1 MDINQL
7 LDFSWFNW
15 KLLLQQYVG
24 LSIGLSIFNHVLLQ
38 REVRIFRHHINDIA
52 DKKDPSEVKM
62 RFIDG
67 LIPTMLYAII
77 VAASVHI
84 VYGATLVYFGMAADY
99 PSTSLTESGKE
110 TIAIHSVIAMVIVL
124 AMSHV
129 SSKFHRVGL
138 KKGFDLLDIYLFIPV
153 KLIFLFILSMLFPRW
168 VTLSVKADMAMDN
181 LKSYHY
187 VRKLN
192 IFYVIFI
199 ELIYGATTANIMPM
213 SVSYERIFETEMSN
227 RAYCFLKYSIYD
239 SDTLGRHS
247 DPRGRIMAEINLL
260 EEDRADDVVMDRI
273 TRRYMNADNLDSARE
288 IRDRLLELQE
298 KRNQEYQD

>member
-24 LSIGLSIFNHVLLQ
+24 LSIGLSIFNHALLK
-38 REVRIFRHHINDIA
+38 REVRIFHHHVKDIA
-52 DKKDPSEVKM
+52 DKKDPSDVKM

-67 LIPTMLYAII
+67 LIPTMLYAIV

-84 VYGATLVYFGMAADY
+84 VYGATLVYFGIAADY
-99 PSTSLTESGKE
+99 PPTSLTESGKE
-110 TIAIHSVIAMVIVL
+110 TIAIHSIIAMLIVL

-153 KLIFLFILSMLFPRW
+153 KLIFFILSMFFPRW

-199 ELIYGATTANIMPM
+199 ELIYGAITANIMPM

-239 SDTLGRHS
+239 SDTLGRHN
-247 DPRGRIMAEINLL
+247 DAKGRVLAEVKLL

-273 TRRYMNADNLDSARE
+273 TRRYMGLNDLESTRE

>member
-38 REVRIFRHHINDIA
+38 REVRIFRHHVDDIA
-52 DKKDPSEVKM
+52 DKKDLSEVKK

-67 LIPTMLYAII
+67 VLPTMLYAIV

-84 VYGATLVYFGMAADY
+84 VYGATLVYFGIAADY

-110 TIAIHSVIAMVIVL
+110 TIAIHSIIAMLIVL

-138 KKGFDLLDIYLFIPV
+138 SKGFDLLDIYLFIPV
-153 KLIFLFILSMLFPRW
+153 KMIFLFILSMLFPRW

-199 ELIYGATTANIMPM
+199 ELIYGAITANIMPM
-213 SVSYERIFETEMSN
+213 SVGYERIFETEMSN

-260 EEDRADDVVMDRI
+260 EADRADDVVMDRI
-273 TRRYMNADNLDSARE
+273 TRRYMNADNLESARE

>member
-24 LSIGLSIFNHVLLQ
+24 LSIGLSIFNRALLQ
-38 REVRIFRHHINDIA
+38 RELRIFRHHVNDIA
-52 DKKDPSEVKM
+52 DKKDPSEVKT

-84 VYGATLVYFGMAADY
+84 VYGATLVYFGIAAD
-99 PSTSLTESGKE
+99 TQLTESGKE
-110 TIAIHSVIAMVIVL
+110 TITIHSIIAMLIVL

-138 KKGFDLLDIYLFIPV
+138 KKAFDVLDIYLFIPV
-153 KLIFLFILSMLFPRW
+153 KMIFLFILSMLFPRW

-181 LKSYHY
+181 LQSYHY

-199 ELIYGATTANIMPM
+199 ELIYSAITANIMPM

-260 EEDRADDVVMDRI
+260 EEDRADDVVLDRI
-273 TRRYMNADNLDSARE
+273 TRRYMNLDDLASARE
-288 IRDRLLELQE
+288 IRERLETL
-298 KRNQEYQD
+298 RNQRNIKPEEE

>member
-24 LSIGLSIFNHVLLQ
+24 LSIGLSIFNHALLQ
-38 REVRIFRHHINDIA
+38 RELRIFRHHVNDIA

-67 LIPTMLYAII
+67 LIPTMLYAIV

-84 VYGATLVYFGMAADY
+84 VYGATLVYFGIAADY

-110 TIAIHSVIAMVIVL
+110 TIAIHSIIVMMIVL

-153 KLIFLFILSMLFPRW
+153 KMIFLFILSMLFPRW

-199 ELIYGATTANIMPM
+199 ELIYGAITANIMPM

-260 EEDRADDVVMDRI
+260 EAGNADDVVLDRI
-273 TRRYMNADNLDSARE
+273 TRRYMNLDDLESARE

>member
-38 REVRIFRHHINDIA
+38 REVRIFRHHADDIA

-62 RFIDG
+62 RFIDS
-67 LIPTMLYAII
+67 LIPTMLYAIV

-84 VYGATLVYFGMAADY
+84 VYGAALVYFGIAADY
-99 PSTSLTESGKE
+99 PPTSLTESGKE
-110 TIAIHSVIAMVIVL
+110 TIAIHSIIAMLIVL

-138 KKGFDLLDIYLFIPV
+138 SKGFDLLDIYLFIPV
-153 KLIFLFILSMLFPRW
+153 KMIFLFILSMLFPRW

-199 ELIYGATTANIMPM
+199 ELIYGAITANIMPI
-213 SVSYERIFETEMSN
+213 SVGYDRIFETEMSN

-239 SDTLGRHS
+239 SDTLGRYS

-260 EEDRADDVVMDRI
+260 EADRADDVVMDRI
-273 TRRYMNADNLDSARE
+273 TRRYMNADNLESARE

>member
-24 LSIGLSIFNHVLLQ
+24 LSIGLAVYNFIMLQ
-38 REVRIFRHHINDIA
+38 REVRIFYHHANDISKGKNP
-52 DKKDPSEVKM
+52 DQVKR

-67 LIPTMLYAII
+67 LLPSMLFAII
-77 VAASVHI
+77 VAAAVHI
-84 VYGATLVYFGMAADY
+84 VYGATLFYLGLAIDTQYKHNQEIV
-99 PSTSLTESGKE
+99 
-110 TIAIHSVIAMVIVL
+110 AIHGVITMLIVF
-124 AMSHV
+124 AIYQV

-138 KKGFDLLDIYLFIPV
+138 SKGFDLLDIYLFIPV
-153 KLIFLFILSMLFPRW
+153 KMIFLFILSMFFPRW

-181 LKSYHY
+181 LQSYHY

-192 IFYVIFI
+192 IFYVILI
-199 ELIYGATTANIMPM
+199 EFIYGGITANIMPAR
-213 SVSYERIFETEMSN
+213 VSYERIFETDVSN
-227 RAYCFLKYSIYD
+227 RAFCFLKYSIYD

-247 DPRGRIMAEINLL
+247 DPRGRIMAEIDLL
-260 EEDRADDVVMDRI
+260 EADRADDVVMDKI
-273 TRRYMNADNLDSARE
+273 TRRYMNADNLESARE

-298 KRNQEYQD
+298 KRKQEYQD

>member
-24 LSIGLSIFNHVLLQ
+24 LSIGLSIFNHALLQ
-38 REVRIFRHHINDIA
+38 RELRIFRHHVNDIA
-52 DKKDPSEVKM
+52 DKKDPSDVKK

-67 LIPTMLYAII
+67 VLPAMLYAIV

-84 VYGATLVYFGMAADY
+84 VYGATLVYFGIAADY

-110 TIAIHSVIAMVIVL
+110 TIAIHSIIAMLIVL

-138 KKGFDLLDIYLFIPV
+138 SKGFDLLDIYLFIPV
-153 KLIFLFILSMLFPRW
+153 KMIFLFILSMLFPRW

-199 ELIYGATTANIMPM
+199 ELIYGAITANIMPM
-213 SVSYERIFETEMSN
+213 SVGYERIFETEMSN

-239 SDTLGRHS
+239 SDSLGRYS

-260 EEDRADDVVMDRI
+260 EAGKADDVMMDRI
-273 TRRYMNADNLDSARE
+273 TRRYMNADNLESARE

>member
-1 MDINQL
+1 MDKDLPCPYLIL
-7 LDFSWFNW
+7 
-15 KLLLQQYVG
+15 Y
-24 LSIGLSIFNHVLLQ
+24 NHVLLQ
-38 REVRIFRHHINDIA
+38 REVRIFRHHVDDIA

-62 RFIDG
+62 RFIDRV
-67 LIPTMLYAII
+67 IPTMLYAIV

-84 VYGATLVYFGMAADY
+84 VYGATLVYFGIAADY

-110 TIAIHSVIAMVIVL
+110 TIAIHSIIAMLIVL

-138 KKGFDLLDIYLFIPV
+138 SKGFDLLDIYLFIPV
-153 KLIFLFILSMLFPRW
+153 KMIFLFILSMLFPRW

-199 ELIYGATTANIMPM
+199 ELIYGAITANIMPM
-213 SVSYERIFETEMSN
+213 SVGYERIFETEMSN

-239 SDTLGRHS
+239 SDTLGRYS

-260 EEDRADDVVMDRI
+260 EADRADDVVMDRI
-273 TRRYMNADNLDSARE
+273 TRRYMNADNLESARE

>member
-38 REVRIFRHHINDIA
+38 REVRIFRHHVNDIA
-52 DKKDPSEVKM
+52 DKNDPSEVKM

-67 LIPTMLYAII
+67 LIPTMLYAIV

-84 VYGATLVYFGMAADY
+84 VYGATLVYFGIAADY

-110 TIAIHSVIAMVIVL
+110 TIAIHSIIAMLIVL

-138 KKGFDLLDIYLFIPV
+138 SKGFDLLDIYLFIPV
-153 KLIFLFILSMLFPRW
+153 KMIFLFILSMLFPRW

-199 ELIYGATTANIMPM
+199 ELIYGAITANIMPM
-213 SVSYERIFETEMSN
+213 SVGYERIFETEMSN

-239 SDTLGRHS
+239 SDTLGRYS

-260 EEDRADDVVMDRI
+260 EAGKADDVMMDRI
-273 TRRYMNADNLDSARE
+273 TRRYMNADNLESARE

>member
-24 LSIGLSIFNHVLLQ
+24 LSIGLSIFNHALLQ
-38 REVRIFRHHINDIA
+38 REVRIFRHHVNDIS

-67 LIPTMLYAII
+67 LIPTMLYAIVI
-77 VAASVHI
+77 AAIIQISYLAI
-84 VYGATLVYFGMAADY
+84 LVYLGLDASGGDADTTKGIH
-99 PSTSLTESGKE
+99 SI
-110 TIAIHSVIAMVIVL
+110 IAIAIIL

-138 KKGFDLLDIYLFIPV
+138 KKAFDVLDIYLFIPL
-153 KLIFLFILSMLFPRW
+153 KMIFLFILSMLFPRW

-199 ELIYGATTANIMPM
+199 ELLYGAITANIMPM

-273 TRRYMNADNLDSARE
+273 TRRYMNADNLESARE

-298 KRNQEYQD
+298 KRNQEYQE

>member
-38 REVRIFRHHINDIA
+38 REVRIFRHHVDDIA

-62 RFIDG
+62 RFIDRV
-67 LIPTMLYAII
+67 IPTMLYAIV

-84 VYGATLVYFGMAADY
+84 VYGATLVYFGIAADY
-99 PSTSLTESGKE
+99 PSTSLSEGGKE
-110 TIAIHSVIAMVIVL
+110 TIAIHSIIAMLIVL

-138 KKGFDLLDIYLFIPV
+138 SKGFDLLDIYLFIPV
-153 KLIFLFILSMLFPRW
+153 KMIFLFILSMLFPRW

-199 ELIYGATTANIMPM
+199 ELIYGAITANIMPM
-213 SVSYERIFETEMSN
+213 SVGYERIFVTEMSN

-239 SDTLGRHS
+239 SDSLGGYS

-260 EEDRADDVVMDRI
+260 EADRADDVVMDRI
-273 TRRYMNADNLDSARE
+273 TRRYMNADNLESARE

>member
-15 KLLLQQYVG
+15 KLLLQQYIG
-24 LSIGLSIFNHVLLQ
+24 LSIGLSIFNHALLQ
-38 REVRIFRHHINDIA
+38 REVRIFHHHVKDIA
-52 DKKDPSEVKM
+52 DKKNPSDVKK
-62 RFIDG
+62 RFVDG
-67 LIPTMLYAII
+67 LMPTMLYAIVI
-77 VAASVHI
+77 AAVVHI
-84 VYGATLVYFGMAADY
+84 FYLATLVYLGLDATGSDAD
-99 PSTSLTESGKE
+99 TTKG
-110 TIAIHSVIAMVIVL
+110 IHSVIAIAIIL

-138 KKGFDLLDIYLFIPV
+138 SKGFDLLDIYLFIPV
-153 KLIFLFILSMLFPRW
+153 KMIFLFILSMLFPRW
-168 VTLSVKADMAMDN
+168 LSLSVKADMAMDN

-199 ELIYGATTANIMPM
+199 ELIYGAITANIMPM

-260 EEDRADDVVMDRI
+260 EADRADDVVMDRI
-273 TRRYMNADNLDSARE
+273 TRRYMNADNLESARE

>member
-38 REVRIFRHHINDIA
+38 REVRIFRHHVNDIA
-52 DKKDPSEVKM
+52 DKKDPSDVKK

-67 LIPTMLYAII
+67 SIPTMLYAII

-84 VYGATLVYFGMAADY
+84 VYGATLVYFGIAADY

-110 TIAIHSVIAMVIVL
+110 TIAIHSVIAMLIVL

-153 KLIFLFILSMLFPRW
+153 KMIFLFILSMLFPRW
-168 VTLSVKADMAMDN
+168 VTLSVKADIAMDN

-187 VRKLN
+187 VRKLK

-199 ELIYGATTANIMPM
+199 ELIYGAITANIMPM

-273 TRRYMNADNLDSARE
+273 TRRYMNADNLESARE

-298 KRNQEYQD
+298 KHNQEYQD

>member
-15 KLLLQQYVG
+15 MILLQQYVG
-24 LSIGLSIFNHVLLQ
+24 LNIALTVFNYLLFQ
-38 REVRIFRHHINDIA
+38 REVRVFDHHVKDIGSG
-52 DKKDPSEVKM
+52 KDPSEVKN
-62 RFIDG
+62 RFIDD
-67 LIPTMLYAII
+67 LFVTILYSI
-77 VAASVHI
+77 VVAVSVQI
-84 VYGATLVYFGMAADY
+84 FYLATLVRLGLDAITGTEGAD
-99 PSTSLTESGKE
+99 TTKG
-110 TIAIHSVIAMVIVL
+110 IHSIIAMVITFAL
-124 AMSHV
+124 FHV
-129 SSKFHRVGL
+129 SGKFHRVGL
-138 KKGFDLLDIYLFIPV
+138 NKGIDLLDIYLFIPV
-153 KLIFLFILSMLFPRW
+153 KLIFLFILSMFFPRW
-168 VTLSVKADMAMDN
+168 LSLSVKADMAMDN

-199 ELIYGATTANIMPM
+199 ELIYGGITANIMHA
-213 SVSYERIFETEMSN
+213 SLSYEKIFETEMSN

-239 SDTLGRHS
+239 SDSLGRHN
-247 DPRGRIMAEINLL
+247 DAKGRVLAEVKLL

-273 TRRYMNADNLDSARE
+273 TRRYMGLNDLESARE